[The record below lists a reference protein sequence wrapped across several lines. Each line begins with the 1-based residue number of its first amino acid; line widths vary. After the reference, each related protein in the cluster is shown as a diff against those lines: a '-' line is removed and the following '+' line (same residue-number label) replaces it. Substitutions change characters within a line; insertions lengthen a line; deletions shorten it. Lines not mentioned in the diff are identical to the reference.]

1 MSTLTSANATF
12 LLSIKDLFP
21 TPVALEG
28 YATDDAFTADAITQ
42 AEVQIGVDGQL
53 SAGFVFAPQPMG
65 VAFQA
70 TSRSLIIMD
79 AWRIQQ
85 ASNREVF
92 AANGVIT
99 IPSIGMIYTL
109 KNGYLTSAKPLPDA
123 KRVLQPMAYT
133 ITWESIIGS
142 PI

>member
-12 LLSIKDLFP
+12 LLSIDGLFP

-42 AEVQIGVDGQL
+42 AEVMIGVDGQL
-53 SAGFVFAPQPMG
+53 SAGFVFSPQPMG
-65 VAFQA
+65 VTFQA
-70 TSRSLIIMD
+70 TSKSLIIMD

-85 ASNREVF
+85 GANREVF
-92 AANGVIT
+92 SANGVIT
-99 IPSIGMIYTL
+99 IPSIGMTYTL

-123 KRVLQPMAYT
+123 KKILQPMPYI
-133 ITWESIIGS
+133 ITWESVIGA